1 MSTGQPGPLCAE
13 PAIGSVCVYCA
24 SSSRVAPHFTEA
36 AEELGTLLGQRTLT
50 LVYGGASVGL
60 MGVLAQA
67 VQRSGGRVVGFIPQA
82 LRDREIAYEAADE
95 LVVTRDLRERKAL
108 MEARADA
115 FVALPGGL
123 GTLEEVLEVLTL
135 KQLRLHQKPV
145 VFLNTAGFYDSLL
158 TVFEQLRELHFSK
171 PESRQAYQVAI
182 QPAEVLRL
190 LGHG

>member
-1 MSTGQPGPLCAE
+1 MTASAGRTAQPAVRS
-13 PAIGSVCVYCA
+13 ICVYCA
-24 SSSRVAPHFTEA
+24 SSSRVATHFTQA
-36 AEELGTLLGQRTLT
+36 AEELGTLLGQRGLT

-67 VQRSGGRVVGFIPQA
+67 VQRSGGRVAGFIPQT

-135 KQLRLHQKPV
+135 KQLRLHQKPI

-158 TVFEQLRELHFSK
+158 AVFEQLRELNFSK
-171 PESRQAYQVAI
+171 PESRHAYELAT
-182 QPAEVLRL
+182 QPAEVLQL
-190 LGHG
+190 LGHD